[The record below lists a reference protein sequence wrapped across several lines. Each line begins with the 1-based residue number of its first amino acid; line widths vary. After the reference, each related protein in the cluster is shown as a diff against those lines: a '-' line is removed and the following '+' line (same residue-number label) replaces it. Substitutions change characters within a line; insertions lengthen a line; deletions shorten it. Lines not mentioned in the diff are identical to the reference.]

1 MFILQPALIVQSC
14 RLVNVDLIVNRQAHR
29 LGARS
34 KLRDVLARAAASA
47 GARVHETYSLDEL
60 ERVAREV
67 ADRGTDAVVLAGG
80 DGSHMGGLSALG
92 RAFGGALPPV
102 ALAPGGTVCTV
113 ARNLGMRGRAH
124 TWAENAV
131 RAACT
136 GGGRLEEHATL
147 RVTDDAGG
155 DRVGFIFGAGLVAG
169 FFDEY
174 YAGSGQGIVSA
185 AGIAARV
192 FAGSLAGSPFA
203 RRVLA
208 PAACTLEVDGVTQGA
223 RAWSLVLASVV
234 PDVGLHVRATY
245 RARERRG
252 TFHAVASVLPPRGL
266 AFEVPRVL
274 TGRAMHGEPRVDALA
289 TSLRVVFDE
298 RAAYVLDGDLMR
310 AHDVLVT
317 PGPTLRLIV
326 P

>member
-1 MFILQPALIVQSC
+1 VQSC
-14 RLVNVDLIVNRQAHR
+14 RRVNVDLIVNCQARR
-29 LGARS
+29 LGAGS
-34 KLRDVLARAAASA
+34 ALREVLARAAASS
-47 GARVHETYSLDEL
+47 GARVHETHSLEEL

-67 ADRGTDAVVLAGG
+67 AARGTDAVVLAGG
-80 DGSHMGGLSALG
+80 DGSHMGGLSALA

-102 ALAPGGTVCTV
+102 ALAPGGTVGTV
-113 ARNLGMRGRAH
+113 ARNLGMHGRARG
-124 TWAENAV
+124 WAEGVV
-131 RAACT
+131 RAAGS

-155 DRVGFIFGAGLVAG
+155 DRVGFIFGAGLVAR

-174 YAGSGQGIVSA
+174 YGGRGQGLLPA
-185 AGIAARV
+185 AAIAARA
-192 FAGSLAGSPFA
+192 FAGSIVGSAFA

-208 PAACTLEVDGVTQGA
+208 PAACTLEVDGEAQGA

-252 TFHAVASVLPPRGL
+252 AFHAVASGLPPRGL

-274 TGRAMHGEPRVDALA
+274 TGRAMRGEPRVDALA

-298 RAAYVLDGDLMR
+298 PASYVLDGDLMR
-310 AHDVLVT
+310 ARAVRVE
-317 PGPTLRLIV
+317 PGPLLRLIV

>member
-1 MFILQPALIVQSC
+1 VSPP
-14 RLVNVDLIVNRQAHR
+14 VNVDLIVNRQAR
-29 LGARS
+29 QLGAGS
-34 KLRDVLARAAASA
+34 TLRDVLARAAASG
-47 GARVHETYSLDEL
+47 GARLHETHSLEEL
-60 ERVAREV
+60 ESVAREV
-67 ADRGTDAVVLAGG
+67 AARGTDAVVLAGG

-113 ARNLGMRGRAH
+113 ARNLGMSGRADA
-124 TWAENAV
+124 WAERV
-131 RAACT
+131 VHAACT
-136 GGGRLEEHATL
+136 AGGRLEEHATL

-155 DRVGFIFGAGLVAG
+155 DRVGFIFGAGLVAR

-174 YAGSGQGIVSA
+174 YGGRGQGLLPA

-192 FAGSLAGSPFA
+192 FAGSLVGSTFA

-208 PAACTLEVDGVTQGA
+208 PAACTLEVDGEAQDG

-252 TFHAVASVLPPRGL
+252 AFHAVASSLTPRGL

-274 TGRAMHGEPRVDALA
+274 TGRPMHGEPRVDAMA
-289 TSLRVVFDE
+289 TSLRVVFDGLT
-298 RAAYVLDGDLMR
+298 AYVLDGDLMR
-310 AHDVLVT
+310 ARDVRVV